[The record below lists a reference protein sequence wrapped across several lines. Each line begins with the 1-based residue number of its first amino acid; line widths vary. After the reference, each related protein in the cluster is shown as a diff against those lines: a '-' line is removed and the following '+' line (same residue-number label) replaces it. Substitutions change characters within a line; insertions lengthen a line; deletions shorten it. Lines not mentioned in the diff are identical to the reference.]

1 MIEYVANSDYVT
13 GGGDIVLVTSVYYDN
28 LFDLVGQ

>member
-13 GGGDIVLVTSVYYDN
+13 GGGDVSEYYDN